1 MQNARTPHNMIT
13 SEASAEPSKRFEET
27 ISIVWLARVFFPLD
41 MVVVRNTVYVLVADS
56 YCKLL

>member
-27 ISIVWLARVFFPLD
+27 TSIDWLARVFFPLD
-41 MVVVRNTVYVLVADS
+41 MAALQPRQGPREIH
-56 YCKLL
+56 